1 MCILIPSPIFRWLLG
16 VVDECRIDPFNVEI
30 SLPKLVK
37 MAVIWLW
44 IHKFTNIL
52 TTWYKKDVVQ
62 SVGYEIC
69 FLIRCRDSHETH
81 QNGCDMSR

>member
-37 MAVIWLW
+37 MAVI
-44 IHKFTNIL
+44 
-52 TTWYKKDVVQ
+52 
-62 SVGYEIC
+62 
-69 FLIRCRDSHETH
+69 
-81 QNGCDMSR
+81 